1 MATYSQSFLS
11 ALTRPG
17 FAQNLGML
25 GRQIGQIPGQ
35 VQQQQMLE
43 EQRQTLSGFDPN
55 TVEGLQGLAQYYQ
68 SQGDLQNAAK
78 LATAARDLA
87 TQEANEQ
94 ALVNRKAQV
103 KTQAENLGLDSLAAQ
118 IENVTDTKE
127 LGDLVGTMIDYRLK
141 NMPTQ
146 TPAQRKQL
154 ARQRGI
160 SDKLFNELGLGQA
173 PDQVFNDVLTGQRGG
188 DIEFFLKDGKVMPF
202 RTEGGQVYDRE
213 NNTWV
218 SAQQLGLKRAPPE
231 IQKIENLSGSVAEKL
246 IGPGIDRLSTGVDK
260 AQKSVGTIESID
272 RQLDILEEGDIITG
286 YGAEFRKD
294 LARIGLLIGAD
305 FTDANKV
312 IDSEE
317 YIGLGGRAIADYIT
331 NLGAGTGLSDKDL
344 EFSKTVTAANLNNNP
359 EAMRRLLSIVRK
371 SNVLNIKNYN
381 KLRNGVNDA
390 LQTETEKAILRGFYP
405 LVDMPPERVEPE
417 VTPTGPFEPVPGLSD
432 EANLYLQ
439 QAMQ

>member
-35 VQQQQMLE
+35 VQQQQILE
-43 EQRQTLSGFDPN
+43 EQRKTLAGFDPN

-87 TQEANEQ
+87 TQEANAE
-94 ALVNRKAQV
+94 ALANRKAQV

-160 SDKLFNELGLGQA
+160 SDKLFNELGLAQA

-188 DIEFFLKDGKVMPF
+188 DIEFFLKDGEVMPF

-218 SAQQLGLKRAPPE
+218 SAQQLGLRRAPPE
-231 IQKIENLSGSVAEKL
+231 VQKIENIGSTMTEGLIKEGVEYVADARTEA
-246 IGPGIDRLSTGVDK
+246 RK
-260 AQKSVGTIESID
+260 AVNTVESID
-272 RQLDILEEGDIITG
+272 ISLENLDNMFTG
-286 YGAEFRKD
+286 YGATFRTDVARAARLFGID
-294 LARIGLLIGAD
+294 LADTEKI
-305 FTDANKV
+305 ANT
-312 IDSEE
+312 EE
-317 YIGLGGRAIADYIT
+317 YAGLSGARVADYIS
-331 NLGAGTGLSDKDL
+331 NLGAGTGISEKDL
-344 EFSKTVTAANLNNNP
+344 EFTEKVVAANVNVTP
-359 EAMRRLLSIVRK
+359 EAMRKLLEILRRHSIAK
-371 SNVLNIKNYN
+371 IEEYN
-381 KLRNGVNDA
+381 GLRNSVAEELKGK
-390 LQTETEKAILRGFYP
+390 EKAAMAFYP

-417 VTPTGPFEPVPGLSD
+417 VDDTGLTTGSTVTVGGVQYIVD
-432 EANLYLQ
+432 
-439 QAMQ
+439 

>member
-43 EQRQTLSGFDPN
+43 EQRTKLAGFDPN

-87 TQEANEQ
+87 TQEANAQ
-94 ALVNRKAQV
+94 ALANRKAQV
-103 KTQAENLGLDSLAAQ
+103 KTQAENLGLDSVAAQ

-127 LGDLVGTMIDYRLK
+127 LGDIVGTMIDYRLK

-160 SDKLFNELGLGQA
+160 SDKLFNELGLAQA

-188 DIEFFLKDGKVMPF
+188 DIEFFLKDGKVLPF

-218 SAQQLGLKRAPPE
+218 SAQQMGLRKPPPE
-231 IQKIENLSGSVAEKL
+231 VQKIENIGGTMAEK
-246 IGPGIDRLSTGVDK
+246 IMGEGVSRMSDGLDAANK
-260 AQKSVGTIESID
+260 AVTSIESID
-272 RQLDILEEGDIITG
+272 TSLENIDNMYTG
-286 YGAEFRKD
+286 YGATFRMD
-294 LARIGLLIGAD
+294 VARAARVAGIDISDADQIENTEQYASLAGAR
-305 FTDANKV
+305 V
-312 IDSEE
+312 
-317 YIGLGGRAIADYIT
+317 ADYIT
-331 NLGAGTGLSDKDL
+331 NLGAGTGLSDADR
-344 EFSKTVTAANLNNNP
+344 EFAQKVVAGQIEMSP
-359 EAMRRLLSIVRK
+359 ETMRRLLTTIRKQNVRTI
-371 SNVLNIKNYN
+371 NQYN
-381 KLRNGVNDA
+381 TLRSTVEGKLTGK
-390 LQTETEKAILRGFYP
+390 EKAAMAFYP

-417 VTPTGPFEPVPGLSD
+417 VDDTDLTTGSTVTVGGVQYIVD
-432 EANLYLQ
+432 
-439 QAMQ
+439 